1 MALPARTNQTQVSRM
16 DPMAELNRVQDRLS
30 HLIDVWSWPSFFEDG
45 AALADVEETDDAYL
59 VELDLPGVDKSDI
72 EIQLVGHRLIVSGV
86 RKERERKGVLRH
98 RTRTV
103 DFGMRSY
110 YPVTWTL
117 HRYQQVW
124 LTACSP
130 CVWLGRPVR
139 SRRPSRSAAAEMLV
153 VEPKRSRPVTANSH

>member
-1 MALPARTNQTQVSRM
+1 MALPARTNQTQLSRM

-72 EIQLVGHRLIVSGV
+72 EIQLAGRRLIVSGV

-103 DFGMRSY
+103 GQFRHEILLPGDVDSA
-110 YPVTWTL
+110 
-117 HRYQQVW
+117 QVSASLADGV
-124 LTACSP
+124 LTVRLARPASEKP
-130 CVWLGRPVR
+130 QAIKISGGRDAASGPKAK
-139 SRRPSRSAAAEMLV
+139 SAG
-153 VEPKRSRPVTANSH
+153 NS